1 MNKILKTRRYTIV
14 EILVVIGLMAILMG
28 IASAGISAITAK
40 RGING
45 GVSIVSSQINL
56 ARSIAVSKTR
66 YVALLIP
73 SPPYSGNMPA
83 LDTKLKPLSCTH
95 MRLCYVRRSSDVQGA
110 GHSDECVEDFVFDE
124 WIEDYGWTKL
134 PTKVCV
140 NLIDGE
146 DDASIESPDKPS
158 YHAEDI
164 GKVEIEAGE
173 VNCAGIIFSPSGR
186 LTGSLFPAMIQVY
199 PALVK
204 DGIPEMLALGN
215 STWANQDDG
224 LLKYRRWCV
233 NINPFT
239 GRSEV
244 NYAQPKK

>member
-73 SPPYSGNMPA
+73 SPPYS
-83 LDTKLKPLSCTH
+83 LDTKLEPLSCTH
-95 MRLCYVRRSSDVQGA
+95 MRLCYVRRSSDVQG
-110 GHSDECVEDFVFDE
+110 FVFDE

-146 DDASIESPDKPS
+146 DRASIESATYYAETIDKVKINS
-158 YHAEDI
+158 D
-164 GKVEIEAGE
+164 GVE
-173 VNCAGIIFSPSGR
+173 CAGIIFSPSGR

-215 STWANQDDG
+215 STWDNQAAG